1 MIFPGSISDLPAFYK
16 ECEGCVISTSI
27 NKYMYVTIHPYFD
40 PNQIVLKYSRTEIV
54 DSIEAVDHKILK
66 SVLRDFNLKGLEIT
80 SIADVP
86 SGTGLGSSSS
96 FTVGLLHSLYCYV
109 GKYVSKERLASEA
122 CETEIES
129 VTSSL
134 ATIVLGV
141 LVSLFCLFFFL
152 KDGRQIWLWVISAS
166 PRR

>member
-1 MIFPGSISDLPAFYK
+1 MPAFYK

-122 CETEIES
+122 CETEIEKVLS
-129 VTSSL
+129 PIGKQDTCCYVLRCSRLYSHIAYLSGRRKAVGQSL
-134 ATIVLGV
+134 L
-141 LVSLFCLFFFL
+141 
-152 KDGRQIWLWVISAS
+152 
-166 PRR
+166 